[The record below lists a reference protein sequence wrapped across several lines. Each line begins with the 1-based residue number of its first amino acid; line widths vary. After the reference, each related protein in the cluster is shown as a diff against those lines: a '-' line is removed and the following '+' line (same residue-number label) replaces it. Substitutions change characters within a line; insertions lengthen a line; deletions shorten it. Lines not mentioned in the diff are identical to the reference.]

1 MTDYE
6 NRFVA
11 HCSSSQNS
19 NGSQQ
24 QTRPTPIGT
33 RPTNHPPIPSK
44 PSQIGTVSTRGDSTL
59 RQNSFGN
66 DRGNKNHG

>member
-6 NRFVA
+6 NRFVT

-24 QTRPTPIGT
+24 QTRPTPVGT
-33 RPTNHPPIPSK
+33 RPTNHPIPSK
-44 PSQIGTVSTRGDSTL
+44 PSQIGMVSTRGDDTL
-59 RQNSFGN
+59 WQNSFGN